1 MPPYAFPRHCRYN
14 ACVRRSL
21 APLLLLA
28 GLTFLVGL
36 GAPAIT
42 DSDEAFYAEAARE
55 MVESGDWLTP
65 HYNYEPRF
73 QKPVLYYWVTAAT
86 FAVTGPGERAARLW
100 AALSG
105 VGLVFV
111 TAGLARRWYDDD
123 TALLAGAVV
132 ATSFGYVALGR
143 MSLPDLPL
151 ALSVTTTIA
160 TSLIAIGDRVPRP
173 RQWLLAAAVSAALG
187 FLTKGPLAVVLPAA
201 VVLPILMI
209 ERRVSRVRAA
219 DVLVAAAAFTAL
231 AAPWYLAMWWR
242 HGTPYLDSFFVGDN
256 LARFATD
263 RFNEPRPWW
272 YYGPVIVGGVVPWA
286 PYLLLGLGATLRVLT
301 LRGGL
306 GSLETRLALWM
317 VLPLALFTL
326 SVGKQPRY
334 VLPLLPPIAI
344 LIAHGIVDRTRSGRG
359 RDGGLYQ
366 QRPDRGLQ
374 AASLAS
380 GAILL
385 VAAALVWRARPLFV
399 DIPAWQSMSAAATIG
414 MAGLAVVGVALSR
427 GWRQAPWALAYA
439 SALALPALVLGVLA
453 GGPEDAVHRVARAVV
468 TARQAS
474 EPVGVSH
481 VFVRNLVFYTGVKQ
495 TDLITDE
502 QLTAFLSQAGTALV
516 VAPADVLDRV
526 ESAGAPRA
534 QRLAEFPYVNEAGLR
549 LRSFLWPDPARDV
562 QRVLLVRTA
571 GTTPASSR

>member
-86 FAVTGPGERAARLW
+86 FAVTGPGELAARLW

-143 MSLPDLPL
+143 MALPDLPL

-201 VVLPILMI
+201 VVLPVLMI
-209 ERRVSRVRAA
+209 ERRASRMRAA

>member
-42 DSDEAFYAEAARE
+42 DSDEAFFAEAARE

-86 FAVTGPGERAARLW
+86 FAVTGPGELAARLW

-201 VVLPILMI
+201 VLLPILMI

-306 GSLETRLALWM
+306 GSLETRLAIWM
-317 VLPLALFTL
+317 VLPLTLFTL